1 MQRGYLGDVY
11 DFFSTYEC
19 FTDLK
24 DQAQSYFANMT
35 DEEIANEA
43 PEGVKI
49 ICRYHD
55 VPNGTGFAVVE
66 AEDQEAMTQWTMGW
80 ASLCH
85 FPIVKPVVDDQTA
98 RRLIKQMEAS

>member
-1 MQRGYLGDVY
+1 M
-11 DFFSTYEC
+11 FHS
-19 FTDLK
+19 LK

-55 VPNGTGFAVVE
+55 VPNGTGFTVIE
-66 AEDQEAMTQWTMGW
+66 AEDQEAMTQ
-80 ASLCH
+80 

>member
-1 MQRGYLGDVY
+1 MI
-11 DFFSTYEC
+11 FFATYEC

-55 VPNGTGFAVVE
+55 VPNGTGFTVIE

-98 RRLIKQMEAS
+98 RRLIKQMKASQE